1 MVFFSLTKPF
11 VFVIIINN
19 ERISVNW
26 QYRLKYQKKGKPLPK
41 SKGAEILMK
50 LIIAIVNNDDAHF
63 VNTGLTAEGY
73 QITKISSTG
82 GFLLNGNSTFF
93 VGVEDDRVDRAIE
106 IIKAHSKKR
115 VKNIPAAAM
124 QMGASSGSMAS
135 VNADVSVGGATVFIL
150 DVEKFMHF

>member
-1 MVFFSLTKPF
+1 
-11 VFVIIINN
+11 
-19 ERISVNW
+19 
-26 QYRLKYQKKGKPLPK
+26 
-41 SKGAEILMK
+41 MK

-93 VGVEDDRVDRAIE
+93 VGVEDERVERALE

-115 VKNIPAAAM
+115 VKSIPSSM
-124 QMGASSGSMAS
+124 PIGASALSSRNTE
-135 VNADVSVGGATVFIL
+135 VNVGGATVFII
-150 DVEKFMHF
+150 DVEKFISF

>member
-1 MVFFSLTKPF
+1 
-11 VFVIIINN
+11 
-19 ERISVNW
+19 
-26 QYRLKYQKKGKPLPK
+26 
-41 SKGAEILMK
+41 MK

-73 QITKISSTG
+73 QITKVSSR
-82 GFLLNGNSTFF
+82 
-93 VGVEDDRVDRAIE
+93 VERALE

-124 QMGASSGSMAS
+124 HMGAANGSMAT

-150 DVEKFMHF
+150 DVERFMHF